1 MTVRPATIADIA
13 AIARIQET
21 SPEASQWDPAS
32 YLDYRCTVAEENG
45 NVLGFLVS
53 RPTAADENEVL
64 NLAVDPSARRR
75 GVARRLLQAELARE
89 KAQWFLEVRESNLA
103 AILLYEAVGFE
114 RSGQR
119 KKYYH
124 NPPEPGIVMKYD
136 SCYCHGAPSTQI
148 N

>member
-1 MTVRPATIADIA
+1 MTVRSATIADIA
-13 AIARIQET
+13 DIARIQEA

-32 YLDYRCTVAEENG
+32 YLDYRCTVAEESG

-75 GVARRLLQAELARE
+75 GVARCLLQAELARE
-89 KAQWFLEVRESNLA
+89 KAQWFLEVRESNRA
-103 AILLYEAVGFE
+103 AILLYAAVGFE
-114 RSGQR
+114 RSGR
-119 KKYYH
+119 REKYYH
-124 NPPEPGIVMKYD
+124 DPPEPGIVMKYD

-148 N
+148 D